1 MYFNFLFTTW
11 RAFQGHACEHCIFM
25 IVNKGYDSEFGFKLL
40 PLIYIVSQ
48 LPLYSS
54 ELLRDEYSYKEA
66 KRFH

>member
-1 MYFNFLFTTW
+1 
-11 RAFQGHACEHCIFM
+11 M